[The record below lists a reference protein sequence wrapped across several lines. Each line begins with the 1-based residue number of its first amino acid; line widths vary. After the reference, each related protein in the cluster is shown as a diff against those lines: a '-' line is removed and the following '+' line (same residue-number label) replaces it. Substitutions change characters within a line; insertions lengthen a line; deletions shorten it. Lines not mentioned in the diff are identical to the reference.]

1 MAIKLSEQDY
11 FLEAIP
17 QSQPVSASVSEVSKL
32 NSLCNCYLSSSINE
46 SVDSSVE
53 LFFQIKKVVL
63 GSYHQGNHKYEKT
76 GWFQCTSNVFWQF
89 NFQLW
94 NMFQFESRGI
104 YFFFPRDRWAFI
116 KSSGTFKA
124 LPVDE
129 LPQSLKIKDCNVEAK
144 KVYVSLFLYQK
155 CLSLNEIGDGAIF
168 SCGGVNFALLWNK
181 NSIFMIDSHICDNKV
196 CHVQKARKFF

>member
-1 MAIKLSEQDY
+1 MAIKLSEQNY

-17 QSQPVSASVSEVSKL
+17 QSQPVSVSISEVSKL

-53 LFFQIKKVVL
+53 PFFQIKKVVL

-89 NFQLW
+89 NFQLLNVSIW
-94 NMFQFESRGI
+94 KSWDL
-104 YFFFPRDRWAFI
+104 YFFPRDSWAFI
-116 KSSGTFKA
+116 KSSGTLEA

-129 LPQSLKIKDCNVEAK
+129 LPQSLKIKDYNVEAK
-144 KVYVSLFLYQK
+144 KVYHSLFLYHK

-181 NSIFMIDSHICDNKV
+181 NSIFMIDSHICDNNV